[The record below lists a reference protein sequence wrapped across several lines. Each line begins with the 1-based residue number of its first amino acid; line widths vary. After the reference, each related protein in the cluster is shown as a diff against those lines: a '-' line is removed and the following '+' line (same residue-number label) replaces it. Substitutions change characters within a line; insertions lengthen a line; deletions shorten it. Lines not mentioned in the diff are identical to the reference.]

1 MPGGRLG
8 RRRFLEMA
16 AAAAAGGCSL
26 IHGVSAAG
34 SGRRR
39 DEPDHAVVLRA
50 PVVAG
55 DGNKVPLVVEMAH
68 PMEPQHYIRSVEVTS
83 ARDPVP
89 SKGIFQLTPAN
100 GQVYLAF
107 QARLDEGI
115 AELDVTTECSVH
127 GRSSSRPP
135 SITVPD
141 GSGGCA
147 GPLAGDLP
155 RSLDVRPPRIRIP
168 ALLKG
173 RGIRPGEVFAVQV
186 GLAHPNRTGLARRDG
201 RFVAAAEPFH
211 LERIEIFYGEEP
223 VSQFLATPAWSDDPL
238 LTFRLRVRRD
248 DVLRVVATNS
258 RRQRLAA
265 EQTIRLMPS
274 GAPSP

>member
-1 MPGGRLG
+1 V
-8 RRRFLEMA
+8 A
-16 AAAAAGGCSL
+16 AAGVAGGCSL

-39 DEPDHAVVLRA
+39 DEPAHAVVVRV

-68 PMEPQHYIRSVEVTS
+68 PMEPEHYIRSVEVTS

-89 SKGIFQLTPAN
+89 SKGMFHLTPGN

-107 QARLDEGI
+107 QARLDEGV
-115 AELDVTTECSVH
+115 AEIGVTAECSVH
-127 GRSSSRPP
+127 GRSASPP
-135 SITVPD
+135 SSVTIPD
-141 GSGGCA
+141 GRGGCA
-147 GPLAGDLP
+147 GPLAGDTP

-168 ALLKG
+168 ASLKG
-173 RGIRPGEVFAVQV
+173 RGIRAGEVFAVQV
-186 GLAHPNRTGLARRDG
+186 GLAHPNRTGLARREG

-211 LERIEIFYGEEP
+211 LERIEIFYGEE
-223 VSQFLATPAWSDDPL
+223 SISRFLATAGWSDDPL

-265 EQTIRLMPS
+265 EQAIRLTPS
-274 GAPSP
+274 A